1 MTSPANSAVLGS
13 RSPRSPRSAQK
24 SAVTNGTRL
33 LPGIDGRGQWIRRCK
48 DIIADLTSDRGGVS
62 ELSAAEASLIRRAA
76 TMSVE
81 LEALEARFAEAG
93 QASAADL
100 DLYGR
105 TTGNLRRVLE
115 TLGIHRRARTVGAK
129 SLADILAELDAEK
142 AAAAV
147 TIENEAAE

>member
-1 MTSPANSAVLGS
+1 
-13 RSPRSPRSAQK
+13 
-24 SAVTNGTRL
+24 
-33 LPGIDGRGQWIRRCK
+33 
-48 DIIADLTSDRGGVS
+48 S

-81 LEALEARFAEAG
+81 LEALEKKFATDG
-93 QASAADL
+93 QASANDL

-115 TLGIHRRARTVGAK
+115 TLGIHRRARSINARP
-129 SLADILAELDAEK
+129 LDEIIAELDREQP
-142 AAAAV
+142 V

>member
-1 MTSPANSAVLGS
+1 MTTEPEQPLFSTEAKNH
-13 RSPRSPRSAQK
+13 RTPRSANK
-24 SAVTNGTRL
+24 SAVSNGTRL
-33 LPGIDGRGQWIRRCK
+33 LPGIDNRGPWVRRCK
-48 DIIADLTSDRGGVS
+48 DIMADLTSDRGGVS

-81 LEALEARFAEAG
+81 LEALEKKFATDG
-93 QASAADL
+93 QASANDL

-115 TLGIHRRARTVGAK
+115 TLGIHRRARSINARP
-129 SLADILAELDAEK
+129 LDEIIAELDREQP
-142 AAAAV
+142 V

>member
-1 MTSPANSAVLGS
+1 MPPSVDDPLFDTSSNSRLG
-13 RSPRSPRSAQK
+13 PRSRQK

-33 LPGIDGRGQWIRRCK
+33 LPGIDNRGPWVRRCR
-48 DIIADLTSDRGGVS
+48 DIMADLTSDRGGVS

-81 LEALEARFAEAG
+81 LEALEVRFATDG
-93 QASAADL
+93 QASANDL

-115 TLGIHRRARTVGAK
+115 TLGIHRRARSINARP
-129 SLADILAELDAEK
+129 LDEIIAELDREQP
-142 AAAAV
+142 V